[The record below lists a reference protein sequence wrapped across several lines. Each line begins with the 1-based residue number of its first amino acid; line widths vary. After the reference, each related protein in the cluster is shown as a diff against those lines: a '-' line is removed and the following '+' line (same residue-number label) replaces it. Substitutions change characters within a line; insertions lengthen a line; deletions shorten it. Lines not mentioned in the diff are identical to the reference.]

1 MNLRDVLDRLGGEL
15 LTPESDL
22 DLEVTRFFASDLMS
36 DVLAFTGPGEL
47 LITGLANGHVV
58 STAAVAD
65 IAAVV
70 FIQGKKPSLQ
80 VVAEA
85 RESGLPLLSTPLPM
99 FEACA
104 RIGSVARAR
113 EP

>member
-1 MNLRDVLDRLGGEL
+1 MNLRDVLGHLDGEL
-15 LTPESDL
+15 LTPGSDL
-22 DLEVTRFFASDLMS
+22 DLEFSRVFASDLMS

-70 FIQGKKPSLQ
+70 FVQGKKPSAA
-80 VVAEA
+80 VIGEA
-85 RESGLPLLSTPLPM
+85 RASDLPLLSTPLPM

-104 RIGSVARAR
+104 RIERLRAGR
-113 EP
+113 